1 MSCCDTTHK
10 HALANGC
17 HTVSEMQ
24 VGRASRAIARV
35 TGPVHHHR
43 RRPTAT
49 DLQPEST
56 ADLPHMQFGSAVACS
71 KPRFSRGLSSPFCSC
86 TASSESFCF
95 GVRAIEA
102 LESWKHGRS
111 RVSNAQVVTRHRRT
125 VPTRWISAGN
135 ISGRGNITQHTDIL
149 SRQWGLPR
157 GSDGHRDRAL

>member
-95 GVRAIEA
+95 GRLKRWKAGSMVVRGCPTRRLSHAIDGRCRRDGSA
-102 LESWKHGRS
+102 LEIS
-111 RVSNAQVVTRHRRT
+111 RGEEILPNTQIYCPDSGVYRG
-125 VPTRWISAGN
+125 VPR
-135 ISGRGNITQHTDIL
+135 
-149 SRQWGLPR
+149 
-157 GSDGHRDRAL
+157 HRDRAL